1 MTDEAI
7 AQPGAQPAAQPTA
20 KPMTNVGRLRAILG
34 GSAGN
39 FVEWYD
45 WFAYSSFALYFAP
58 VFFPKGDQT
67 SQLLQS
73 AAVFAVGF
81 FARPV
86 GAWLMGH
93 YADHAGR
100 RAALT
105 LSVAMM
111 CAGALVIALAPGHEQ
126 IGSLAPIVLL
136 GARLLQG
143 LSVGGEY
150 GASATYMSEMA
161 GRARRGFWSSFQYV
175 TLIAGQLVAL
185 GVLIVLQQTL
195 SPEQLGDWGWR
206 IPFFVGAALA
216 VVVFWIRS
224 RIEETPAFA
233 SVVKKERFDTTHAG
247 FVFGLLI
254 IGIAVFAADLLGVGA
269 DMPTIYGMRPVWL
282 LFLLF
287 IAAAAVVVIAPVFRR
302 HPRETSAVLGLTA
315 AGSLSFYAYTTYMQK
330 FLVNTSGFSKDEA
343 TQITAAAL
351 FAFMVAQPVFGW
363 LSDRLGRKPML
374 IASFGAG
381 AVLAYPAFTAIAA
394 ARDPVTA
401 FWLVL
406 APLLVLSAYTSISA
420 VIKAELFPAHI
431 RALGVALPYALANA
445 AFGGTAEYAALAFK
459 DNGIEQGFFIYVGV
473 MCAIAFVVSI
483 LMRDTQRT
491 SAIVED

>member
-1 MTDEAI
+1 MTDLSAT
-7 AQPGAQPAAQPTA
+7 AVPAAMAPT
-20 KPMTNVGRLRAILG
+20 TNLARLRAILG

-58 VFFPKGDQT
+58 VFFPAGDQT
-67 SQLLQS
+67 SQLLQT
-73 AAVFAVGF
+73 AAVFAAGF

-93 YADHAGR
+93 YADYAGR

-111 CAGALVIALAPGHEQ
+111 CAGALVIALAPGYAQ
-126 IGSLAPIVLL
+126 IGGAAPIVLL

-185 GVLIVLQQTL
+185 GVLILLQQTL
-195 SPEQLGDWGWR
+195 SPEALGEWGWR
-206 IPFFVGAALA
+206 IPFFIGAGLA

-224 RIEETPAFA
+224 RIDETPAFA
-233 SVVKKERFDTTHAG
+233 GVVQKERFDIGHAG
-247 FVFGLLI
+247 WVSLPLA
-254 IGIAVFAADLLGVGA
+254 IGITAFGADLAGVGRDWPKILWMSPMWVA
-269 DMPTIYGMRPVWL
+269 
-282 LFLLF
+282 FLLF
-287 IAAAAVVVIAPVFRR
+287 IAIAAVTVIAPVFRR
-302 HPRETSAVLGLTA
+302 HPRETAAVLGLTA

-330 FLVNTSGFSKDEA
+330 YLVNTSGFSKDEA
-343 TQITAAAL
+343 TQITAVAL
-351 FAFMVAQPVFGW
+351 LVFMLAQPVFGW
-363 LSDRLGRKPML
+363 LSDRIGRKPML
-374 IASFGAG
+374 IFSFGAG
-381 AVLAYPAFTAIAA
+381 AVLAFPVFTAIGA
-394 ARDPVTA
+394 ARDPVVA

-406 APLLVLSAYTSISA
+406 TPLLVLSAYTSISA

-445 AFGGTAEYAALAFK
+445 TFGGTAEFAALQFK
-459 DNGIEQGFFIYVGV
+459 TVGVEYGFFIYIGLV
-473 MCAIAFVVSI
+473 CAFACGISVV
-483 LMRDTQRT
+483 LRDTQKK
-491 SAIVED
+491 SAILED

>member
-1 MTDEAI
+1 MTDV
-7 AQPGAQPAAQPTA
+7 TA
-20 KPMTNVGRLRAILG
+20 SSAGSASRPVTNLARLRAILG

-45 WFAYSSFALYFAP
+45 WFTYSSFALYFAP
-58 VFFPKGDQT
+58 VFFPQGDQT
-67 SQLLQS
+67 SQLLQT

-93 YADHAGR
+93 YADYAGR

-111 CAGALVIALAPGHEQ
+111 CAGALVIALAPGQAQ

-161 GRARRGFWSSFQYV
+161 GRERRGFWSSFQYV

-185 GVLIVLQQTL
+185 GVLIVLQQVL
-195 SPEQLGDWGWR
+195 SAEELSDWGWR
-206 IPFFVGAALA
+206 IPFFIGAALA

-224 RIEETPAFA
+224 RIDETPAFA
-233 SVVKKERFDTTHAG
+233 GVVKKERFDTTHAG
-247 FVFGLLI
+247 FVFALLL
-254 IGIAVFAADLLGVGA
+254 IGIATFAADLAGVGA
-269 DMPTIYGMRPVWL
+269 DWPTLYGIGLMRVAYL
-282 LFLLF
+282 VF
-287 IAAAAVVVIAPVFRR
+287 IAAAAITVITPIFRR
-302 HPRETSAVLGLTA
+302 HPRETAAVLGLTA

-330 FLVNTSGFSKDEA
+330 FLVNTSGFSKDQA
-343 TQITAAAL
+343 TQITAGAL
-351 FAFMVAQPVFGW
+351 LIFMLAQPVFGW
-363 LSDRLGRKPML
+363 LSDRWGRKPML
-374 IASFGAG
+374 VFAFGAG
-381 AVLAYPAFTAIAA
+381 AVLAYPVFSGIGA
-394 ARDPVTA
+394 ARDPFVA

-406 APLLVLSAYTSISA
+406 TPLLVLSAYTSISA

-445 AFGGTAEYAALAFK
+445 TFGGTAEYMALWFK
-459 DNGIEQGFFIYVGV
+459 DVGVEFGFFIYVGII
-473 MCAIAFVVSI
+473 CAFACGISVV
-483 LMRDTQRT
+483 LRDTKLK
-491 SAIVED
+491 SEILED